1 MSTAFAHVAYIEK
14 ENISNLNFP
23 EAEVLQ
29 SVEGIKKRSD
39 KITQAIGAGNV
50 AQFKVMIF
58 FEDDQ
63 EIREVETTIWN
74 RDNSGVYLKNSIV
87 IPIHRIHKIKFNQ
100 SDYYYFSLF
109 RSFRLP
115 SLSALKN
122 SAQAKGL
129 KIESGGA

>member
-39 KITQAIGAGNV
+39 KITQAIDAGNV

-74 RDNSGVYLKNSIV
+74 RDDSGVYLKNSIV
-87 IPIHRIHKIKFNQ
+87 IPIHRIQKIKFN
-100 SDYYYFSLF
+100 
-109 RSFRLP
+109 
-115 SLSALKN
+115 
-122 SAQAKGL
+122 
-129 KIESGGA
+129 